1 LEDRSLPTTL
11 AAPLHFDFGP
21 VGSAV
26 ASGYTGV
33 ALPLFTALQGYGWQ
47 SVTGLSTVDRGT
59 SNPLTSTFVSGSD
72 ATFLVNLPDGFY
84 NVTPTLGDAT
94 QIHDEVS
101 IYGEG
106 LQLGS
111 ALTTTANQFITPT
124 FKVQVTG
131 GQLSLRFTDT
141 ASGGAFA
148 LDALDITAAPA
159 PTSFATVNGIYAL
172 GWLNA
177 PLIDG
182 VLNNPN
188 VAGLSV
194 HATWAFMQPTKNNF
208 NWSYFDGLIHRAS
221 TAGKTVILCVQA
233 GVNTPSWVYSEGAQ
247 AFSFT
252 DDKSP
257 NTQQVP
263 LPWDPVFLAEWENF
277 VQQMGARY
285 ASNPTVVQVKV
296 TGINIETPETRVP
309 NSHGQSVSDGSKT
322 WTTTNDTPA
331 WQAAGY
337 TRTKVETAW
346 QAIADTFA
354 KAFPTQQL
362 AADLDPNVFPAID
375 NNGHIFSD
383 PQNADNQIVTDIIN
397 RGISSYGAQF
407 ALQNDGLSTYWIYP
421 TITAEQAQLSTG
433 YQTLWSATGDPSYR
447 LNGGKSASVPTIF
460 QKALNRALNA
470 NAQFLEIY
478 IADIQNSALQ
488 SELASAEANLDSN
501 AHPLGTIT
509 GLPTGTILEGAN
521 TFTFGTSLAD
531 PTAVDATK
539 FTYSW
544 TVTYN
549 GNTVASGAGMGF
561 SFTAV
566 GAGNYVVSLQ
576 VTDSNGVTSLV
587 NAQTIAI
594 TAVAPT
600 ISIEAPTTGRKGQS
614 VNFQAITT
622 GVGLDDTLT
631 FSWKFGDSSGT
642 LGRNVDHVY
651 TYRHTFEVWLTVTDS
666 NGMYIPAVEFTITIT

>member
-1 LEDRSLPTTL
+1 LEDRRLPVTL

-21 VGSAV
+21 VGAPV
-26 ASGYTGV
+26 ARGYTAV
-33 ALPLFTALQGYGWQ
+33 ALPPFTNLQGYGWQ

-94 QIHDEVS
+94 QIHDGVS

-106 LQLGS
+106 LRLGS
-111 ALTTTANQFITPT
+111 ALTTVGNQFIAPT
-124 FKVQVTG
+124 FKVHVTG

-141 ASGGAFA
+141 GNSGAFA
-148 LDALDITAAPA
+148 LDGLDITAASA
-159 PTSFATVNGIYAL
+159 PTSFTSVNGIYAS
-172 GWLNA
+172 GWTNG
-177 PLIDG
+177 PVHQDVI
-182 VLNNPN
+182 NNPN
-188 VAGLSV
+188 VAGISV
-194 HATWAFMQPTKNNF
+194 HATWDFMQPTENSF
-208 NWSYFDGLIHRAS
+208 NWSYFDGIIQSVAA
-221 TAGKTVILCVQA
+221 AGKTVMLCVQA
-233 GVNTPSWVYSEGAQ
+233 GVNTPSWVYSEGAV
-247 AFSFT
+247 AFSFK

-257 NTQQVP
+257 NVQQVP

-277 VQQMGARY
+277 VKQMGARY
-285 ASNPTVVQVKV
+285 AANPAVVQVKV

-309 NSHGQSVSDGSKT
+309 NSHGQKASNGSQT

-346 QAIADTFA
+346 HALADTFA
-354 KAFPTQQL
+354 QAFPTQQL
-362 AADLDPNVFPAID
+362 AADVDPNVFPPID
-375 NNGHIFSD
+375 NNGKIFSD

-407 ALQNDGLSTYWIYP
+407 SLQNDGLSTHWIY
-421 TITAEQAQLSTG
+421 TVITAEQTQLTTG
-433 YQTLWSATGDPSYR
+433 YQTVWSATGDPTYR

-460 QKALNRALNA
+460 QNAVNLALKA

-478 IADIQNSALQ
+478 IADIENSALQ
-488 SELASAEANLDSN
+488 NDLANAKAGLASN

-509 GLPTGTILEGAN
+509 GLPTGTILEGTN

-531 PTAVDATK
+531 PTAVNATK

-549 GNTVASGAGMGF
+549 GNTVASAAGMGF

-566 GAGNYVVSLQ
+566 GSGNYVVSLQ

-600 ISIEAPTTGRKGQS
+600 VTIEGPTTATKGQN
-614 VNFQAITT
+614 VAFQAIAT

-631 FSWKFGDSSGT
+631 FSWKFGDTTSGSGQTVHHTYNSRCAFT
-642 LGRNVDHVY
+642 LV
-651 TYRHTFEVWLTVTDS
+651 LTVSDS
-666 NGMYIPAVEFTITIT
+666 NGTTIWERFTITVS